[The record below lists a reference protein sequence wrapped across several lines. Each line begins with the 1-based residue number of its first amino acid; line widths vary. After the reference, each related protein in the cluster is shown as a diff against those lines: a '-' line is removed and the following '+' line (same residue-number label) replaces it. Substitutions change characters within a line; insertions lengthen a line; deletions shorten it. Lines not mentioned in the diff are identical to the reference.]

1 MSTKERPDQL
11 DHLER
16 VLIAVDLTS
25 ISDRVLRRVALLPLA
40 PTALVTVFHVVP
52 DDLPYWAQQRALRDA
67 RKALREEVA
76 HLRGSLPRGVHIEG
90 RVEVG
95 SGPTKIAQ
103 VAKALNADLI
113 VMGRGGGRAVRD
125 TFLGSTAERV
135 IRRGQLP
142 VLAVRLPART
152 AYRKPALALE
162 LDASAPQ
169 VIEWTRRVL
178 PLKLPRI
185 TVIHAVDTPYRG
197 VAYPSLSRED
207 AEGYDAELELQAVR
221 KIVKW
226 FERAEPR
233 RATREALR
241 WKPYVRSGSARLVI
255 AKAVKRAD
263 NDLLVLGTR
272 GRTGLA
278 YVVLGSVAGDVLREV
293 TCDVLVV
300 PPTQKRRGGQRAR

>member
-1 MSTKERPDQL
+1 MSAKERPDHP

-25 ISDRVLRRVALLPLA
+25 ISDRVLSRVALLPLA

-52 DDLPYWAQQRALRDA
+52 DDLPHVAQQHALRDA
-67 RKALREEVA
+67 RKAVRGEVT
-76 HLRGSLPRGVHIEG
+76 HLRSSLPKGVHAEG

-95 SGPTKIAQ
+95 SGATKIAQ
-103 VAKALNADLI
+103 VAKALDAELI

-135 IRRGQLP
+135 IRMGQRP
-142 VLAVRLPART
+142 VLAVRRPART

-162 LDASAPQ
+162 LDHSAPQ

-178 PLKLPRI
+178 PKKLPRI
-185 TVIHAVDTPYRG
+185 TAIHAVDTPYRG
-197 VAYPSLSRED
+197 VAYPSLSRQD

-226 FERAEPR
+226 FERADPES
-233 RATREALR
+233 ATREVLR
-241 WKPYVRSGSARLVI
+241 WKPHVRCGSARVVI
-255 AKAVKRAD
+255 TKAVKRAD
-263 NDLLVLGTR
+263 HDLLVLGTR

-300 PPTQKRRGGQRAR
+300 PPTQKKRGAQRSR